1 MARDKKNTRAL
12 YEVLR
17 EGRDKGKSGPVLQT
31 PKWWKRGPELPQPPL
46 PLTPPG
52 GLTLGAAVS
61 PAIAP
66 RKGVWFRLTFA
77 HLAIAAVT
85 LVLMV
90 GAAYWA
96 GRRPRVP
103 VSTPSSEQLK
113 KGETNPGVL
122 DVGPAGSA
130 EQDPARI
137 AGPGRVALSDAE
149 QSAAPKPGAQDGAR
163 VAGRNYIVVQSY
175 TLGDVATANEARDHL
190 AKWGIPCTV
199 EKGISYAPKWYC
211 VVTLAGFEKVSSR
224 EYEDC
229 VRKIQSASKRFVGP
243 KFKQFEPHAYRWPIK
258 P

>member
-31 PKWWKRGPELPQPPL
+31 PKWWKRGPELTQPPL
-46 PLTPPG
+46 PVTPPG

-66 RKGVWFRLTFA
+66 RQGVWFRLTFA

-85 LVLMV
+85 MVLIV

-96 GRRPRVP
+96 GRRPAVP
-103 VSTPSSEQLK
+103 LLTPSSDQLK
-113 KGETNPGVL
+113 KGEANPGVL
-122 DVGPAGSA
+122 GVGNDAAGPA
-130 EQDPARI
+130 EQDPARL
-137 AGPGRVALSDAE
+137 AGQGRVALSDAE

-175 TLGDVATANEARDHL
+175 PDITTANEAREHL
-190 AKWGIPCTV
+190 AKSGVPCTV
-199 EKGISYAPKWYC
+199 EKGLSFAPRWYC

-224 EYEDC
+224 EYDDC
-229 VRKIQSASKRFVGP
+229 VRKVQSASNRFVSP
-243 KFKQFEPHAYRWPIK
+243 KFKKFEPQAYRWK
-258 P
+258 